1 MRARLLIPDAGDPP
15 GEPLRTLDA
24 RQSHHLVRVL
34 RLEPGS
40 AIECFDGAG
49 SRFEARIERADARA
63 CTVRIGARLVSQT
76 ESALR
81 ITLVQCVS
89 SAERMD
95 WTIEKAVELGAHTIR
110 PLIST
115 RSPVRLDPERT
126 RRRHEHWSRIVEAA
140 CMQCGRDRL
149 PELHEAVAFETWL
162 GSRGRP
168 AGSPGAALV
177 LLPDAVLRIREA
189 PVDAVQEIE
198 MLVGPESGFSEREV
212 AQAVDSG
219 FTGVRVGPRTLRTE
233 TAALA
238 AVAALQAIAGDF

>member
-1 MRARLLIPDAGDPP
+1 MRARLLIPDAGEPF
-15 GEPLRTLDA
+15 GEGLRTLDA

-34 RLEPGS
+34 RLGPGA
-40 AIECFDGAG
+40 AIECFDGTG

-63 CTVRIGARLVSQT
+63 CTVRVGTRLVSQT
-76 ESALR
+76 ESPLH
-81 ITLVQCVS
+81 ITLAQCVS

-110 PLIST
+110 PLISA

-162 GSRGRP
+162 GSREQRSD
-168 AGSPGAALV
+168 APGTALV
-177 LLPDAVLRIREA
+177 LLPDAALRIRDF
-189 PVDAVQEIE
+189 PVDTAQEIE
-198 MLVGPESGFSEREV
+198 MLVGPESGFGEREI
-212 AQAVDSG
+212 AQALAAG

-238 AVAALQAIAGDF
+238 ALAALQAIAGDF